1 MKKTISL
8 IGVLLIVL
16 GTGFADIIEQNDY
29 IIFTCNNATD
39 GSLLCSSA
47 TIDLYDSNG
56 NIAVNGASATNI
68 ATGKFKYQVTNSTD
82 RYTVII
88 DCCTGAIDYAFQVY
102 VTPYTET
109 KAGYLDASISS
120 RSTLSA
126 SDNIGINLNDVT
138 GTLDLNELGFN
149 PALQSNLTQGIV
161 TLTSTTETQIDNIE
175 ADTNEL
181 QTNQNWNVWDDTTRT
196 ITGGTID
203 TVNDKTGYSLAAD
216 QNINSTKYCVNVN
229 DKSGYSLTSATETQI
244 DNIEAD
250 TNELQSNQNWN
261 VWDDGTRTLTAC
273 PCSGWATPTDVDN
286 NCISESELNA
296 SHGSCNYCTATGF
309 STHSAS
315 DVYSYFTSG
324 SNEDVFKADISSLLT
339 TSQFNTNISQ
349 LKSEHATIQADL
361 DNPNQYKADV
371 SGLADNTTLTAVKTQ
386 TDKLQF
392 DGSNY
397 LKTHLYAIEDAILT
411 ATKFASDFLTASK
424 VADDVST
431 EIYNKFISG
440 SNEDQFKADVSSL
453 ATQNNITDLQTHG
466 DTYWNTSTSAL
477 TSEQNETLY
486 NIYSVV
492 GTKGKW
498 DQSIADMLGYN
509 SSEGNVETDL
519 DSAGGTTPSAVYT
532 YFTDSGRAL
541 NETNGWLS
549 NVVGHPNDFDQT
561 IAEMLNYNVS
571 EGNVETD
578 LDSAGGTTPEAVWSY
593 SSRTITGGNLST
605 PDDYKADISSLAT
618 QSNITDLQSH
628 GDSNWATATGFA
640 TPTDI
645 STSESNII
653 SHGDLYWNTSSLSS
667 SDIYTYFTTGTNEDV
682 FKADVSSLA
691 TASQLNSNTTQIR
704 NDISS
709 LNDISA
715 ADVWQYNNR
724 NLTYVDNVWSVGTRT
739 LTGFNF
745 AVNLTSNAVD
755 DIWDE
760 NITYHLVADTTGKAL
775 YNTLGYVEDVSDGAA
790 DIIYSWLTTDSNIVQ
805 DSELSTTEAN
815 IKNSISDLNTSL
827 NTQHGSGSWE
837 TGLTSDQ
844 NDTLHNIYTVVG
856 NVNEYDQSIVQML
869 GYNSSDGNV
878 ETDLDSAGG
887 TTPAAVWSYS
897 TRTIT
902 GGNLSTPDDYKA
914 NISSVITHG
923 DMYWNTSTTGLSSEQ
938 NLTLYNIYYAV
949 GDKNKYD
956 QSILDMLSYNKSDG
970 NVETDL
976 DTTGGTTPF
985 AVWNYSLSSE
995 GTANETLTAIYEAI
1009 IKGGFSIQK
1018 ETCEWYNIPC
1028 IIERII
1034 EKVIK

>member
-1 MKKTISL
+1 MKKTIL
-8 IGVLLIVL
+8 ITGILLIL
-16 GTGFADIIEQNDY
+16 SGIEFADIIEQNDY

-68 ATGKFKYQVTNSTD
+68 ATGKFKYQVKNSTD

-102 VTPYTET
+102 VTPYTETKANYLDASISSRSTLTTSDNIGINLDDVTGTLDASEIGTDAITADKIAADAITSSELATSAADEIADEVWNEPRSEHTTDNTFGGDALDNDVWTST

-161 TLTSTTETQIDNIE
+161 TLTSTTEAQIDNIE

-324 SNEDVFKADISSLLT
+324 SNEDVFKADVSNLLT

-466 DTYWNTSTSAL
+466 DTYWNTSTGAL

-519 DSAGGTTPSAVYT
+519 DSAGGTTP
-532 YFTDSGRAL
+532 
-541 NETNGWLS
+541 
-549 NVVGHPNDFDQT
+549 
-561 IAEMLNYNVS
+561 
-571 EGNVETD
+571 
-578 LDSAGGTTPEAVWSY
+578 EAVWNY
-593 SSRTITGGNLST
+593 STRTITGGTIDTVNDKTGYEISGTKTKL
-605 PDDYKADISSLAT
+605 DD
-618 QSNITDLQSH
+618 
-628 GDSNWATATGFA
+628 
-640 TPTDI
+640 
-645 STSESNII
+645 
-653 SHGDLYWNTSSLSS
+653 
-667 SDIYTYFTTGTNEDV
+667 
-682 FKADVSSLA
+682 
-691 TASQLNSNTTQIR
+691 
-704 NDISS
+704 

-715 ADVWQYNNR
+715 SDVWQYNNR